1 MVVFPPRMSLVVS
14 CRWLAACPEAV
25 HHDERAMMSFHCKIY
40 KNLQILQRKDVITA
54 YFGLLCTPDYPKE
67 KTRRSLVVGVVDGDL
82 RPART
87 LYDTLKKLWRLSSV
101 EFTTSCEFHSGK
113 TSSRPI
119 SASFFCV
126 LTLSL
131 SVPSDP
137 CPCPWGFTKWYSVVK
152 VKTLE

>member
-40 KNLQILQRKDVITA
+40 KNLQILQQKDVITA

-87 LYDTLKKLWRLSSV
+87 LYDTLKKL
-101 EFTTSCEFHSGK
+101 
-113 TSSRPI
+113 
-119 SASFFCV
+119 
-126 LTLSL
+126 
-131 SVPSDP
+131 
-137 CPCPWGFTKWYSVVK
+137 
-152 VKTLE
+152 